1 MAFRGLVALG
11 RFALGPVSG
20 MKGLVVIAGLVAV
33 ACAKPVGQAA
43 HVQASAV
50 SPVHRQPTKTLEEA
64 SEQKR
69 AVAVLPWVC
78 PAFFESSLM
87 TGLRGVWSSC
97 PVAPPMESPA
107 GLCTEAPCLRPC
119 EYLRNA
125 SVWERYAYIDGR
137 LAEW

>member
-1 MAFRGLVALG
+1 
-11 RFALGPVSG
+11 
-20 MKGLVVIAGLVAV
+20 
-33 ACAKPVGQAA
+33 A
-43 HVQASAV
+43 HAQASAV
-50 SPVHRQPTKTLEEA
+50 RLVHTQPTKTLEEE
-64 SEQKR
+64 SEQKP
-69 AVAVLPWVC
+69 AVAVLPWAC

-125 SVWERYAYIDGR
+125 SVWERYACIDGR
-137 LAEW
+137 LAGSWDIGGSGEVYATSRMLYDAEGRLVSEISENYYVDLKYEG